1 MQIGSNTYNQSS
13 EGRVIVKNKIS
24 KTHNHLFNLHRPNIE
39 KQIENMPFDLIVE
52 QSKNKKIISL
62 TADVKNANSYVVYKN
77 QQDFEKVAG
86 FAIADG
92 AKKSEAYQ
100 KLLKATE
107 MFNHS
112 KSVTTNII
120 TGNFKEARIAEQ
132 NLAKAGIKDFETFKS
147 IPKVSITNVPLQIW
161 VPSLIN
167 SFKYK
172 IYRAFSKKTPEE
184 KQFNKMRKAYLQELK
199 TEKKTVKT
207 VEIKF
212 PKY

>member
-1 MQIGSNTYNQSS
+1 MQIGPNIYNQSF
-13 EGRVIVKNKIS
+13 EGKVIVKNKINN
-24 KTHNHLFNLHRPNIE
+24 TQNYLFNLHRPNIE
-39 KQIENMPFDLIVE
+39 KQIENMPFDLLVE
-52 QSKNKKIISL
+52 QSKNKKTISL

-77 QQDFEKVAG
+77 QQNFEEVAD

-100 KLLKATE
+100 KLLKTTE

-147 IPKVSITNVPLQIW
+147 IPKVSITNVPLKIW
-161 VPSLIN
+161 MACLIN
-167 SFKYK
+167 TCKYK
-172 IYRAFSKKTPEE
+172 VYKAFSKKTPEE

-199 TEKKTVKT
+199 TEKKPVKT

-212 PKY
+212 PRL